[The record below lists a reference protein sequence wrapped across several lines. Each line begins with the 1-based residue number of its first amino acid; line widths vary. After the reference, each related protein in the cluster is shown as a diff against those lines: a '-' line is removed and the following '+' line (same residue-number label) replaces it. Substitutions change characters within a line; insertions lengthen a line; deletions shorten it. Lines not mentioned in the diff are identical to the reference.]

1 MNQNDMHIKILVVD
15 DEVDLEPLIKQRFR
29 RKIREG
35 TYEFL
40 FAHNGLEALSKLLDH
55 PEIGIILSDI
65 NMPEMDGL
73 TLLMKLKELKNP
85 SLKTVIVSAYGDME
99 NIRTAMNRGAFD
111 FLTKPINFED
121 LEITINKTL
130 EEIRQIRKSMEEHHQ
145 LLSIQHDLET
155 AREIQKA
162 ILPMNFPAFPYRKD
176 FDVFATMEPA
186 REVGGDFYDFF
197 MIDNDRLGFV
207 IGDVSG
213 KGVTA
218 AIFMAVSRTL
228 IRATGL
234 KGISVAECIEYAN
247 HLLCNESTSCMFVT
261 VFYGI
266 LNTRTGEIE
275 YVNAGH
281 NPPWVIRED
290 GTVEEVALTG
300 GTVLGFLEDEKFDS
314 KKIRMNPGDCLFLY
328 TDGVTEAFNANNEA
342 FGDNRLEDLLK
353 QTGTKPV
360 KELVDEAVEAV
371 NQFTGNVPQSDDITM
386 LAIRYLG
393 PPQGL

>member
-1 MNQNDMHIKILVVD
+1 MEHMEHLKKNIKILVVD
-15 DEVDLEPLIKQRFR
+15 DEIDLEPLVKQRFR
-29 RKIREG
+29 RQIRDG
-35 TYEFL
+35 VYDFL
-40 FAHNGLEALSKLLDH
+40 FAHNGLEALAKLIEH

-73 TLLMKLKELKNP
+73 TLLLKLKELKNP

-130 EEIRQIRKSMEEHHQ
+130 DEIRLVRKSQEEHHQ
-145 LLSIQHDLET
+145 LLFIQHDLKT
-155 AREIQKA
+155 AREIQQA
-162 ILPMNFPAFPYRKD
+162 ILPAVFPPFPHRKD
-176 FDVFATMEPA
+176 FDIFASMQAA

-197 MIDNDRLGFV
+197 MIDNDHIGFV

-213 KGVTA
+213 KGVPA

-234 KGISVAECIEYAN
+234 KGISAEECIDYAN

-266 LNTRTGEIE
+266 LDTKTGEVT
-275 YVNAGH
+275 YVNGGH
-281 NPPWVIRED
+281 NPPYLVRADSTLEA
-290 GTVEEVALTG
+290 VPLTG
-300 GTVLGFLEDEKFDS
+300 GTILGFLEDERFKS
-314 KKIRMNPGDCLFLY
+314 GKIHLHPGDTLFLY
-328 TDGVTEAFNANNEA
+328 TDGITEAFNLDDE
-342 FGDNRLEDLLK
+342 GYGEVRLEALLRSNYN
-353 QTGTKPV
+353 KPI
-360 KELVDEAVEAV
+360 KELAQASIAGVQEFCGEA
-371 NQFTGNVPQSDDITM
+371 PQSDDITM
-386 LAIRYLG
+386 MAIRLFS
-393 PPQGL
+393 

>member
-1 MNQNDMHIKILVVD
+1 MEHLKKNIKILVVD
-15 DEVDLEPLIKQRFR
+15 DEVDLEPLVKQRFR
-29 RKIREG
+29 RQIREG
-35 TYEFL
+35 VYDFL
-40 FAHNGLEALSKLLDH
+40 FAHNGLEALAKLIEH

-73 TLLMKLKELKNP
+73 TLLLKLKELKNP

-130 EEIRQIRKSMEEHHQ
+130 DEIRLVRKSQEEHHQ
-145 LLSIQHDLET
+145 LLFIQHDLQT
-155 AREIQKA
+155 AREIQQA
-162 ILPMNFPAFPYRKD
+162 ILPAVFPPFPHRKD
-176 FDVFATMEPA
+176 FDIYASMQAA

-197 MIDNDRLGFV
+197 MIDNDHIGFV

-213 KGVTA
+213 KGVPA

-234 KGISVAECIEYAN
+234 KGISVEECIDYAN

-266 LNTRTGEIE
+266 LDTKTGTVT
-275 YVNAGH
+275 YVNGGH
-281 NPPWVIRED
+281 NPPYLVRAD
-290 GTVEEVALTG
+290 GSLESVPLTG
-300 GTVLGFLEDEKFDS
+300 GTVLGFLEDEQYKS
-314 KKIRMNPGDCLFLY
+314 GKLQLQAGDTLFLY
-328 TDGVTEAFNANNEA
+328 TDGITEAFNERDESY
-342 FGDNRLEDLLK
+342 GEERLEVLLRSHCK
-353 QTGTKPV
+353 SPI
-360 KELVDEAVEAV
+360 KEMSQATVAGVQE
-371 NQFTGNVPQSDDITM
+371 FCGNAPQSDDITLM
-386 LAIRYLG
+386 AVRYFG
-393 PPQGL
+393 